1 MNIVVRMIA
10 ARPSLDVKRSAVAGV
25 LAATVLT
32 LTACSSIGSKI
43 PRADSESEVSDSE
56 ANIGTDADINDEVV
70 PAAAEAENLS
80 LIADNLL
87 NAIGQYPE
95 LDSHLASVQISNGD
109 TEFEQVVH
117 SDLEER
123 GYKFQAAEAG
133 GNRVSA
139 RVELSDETDAALYIV
154 AVGEISAERS
164 YSQIDGQ
171 TVPASELVVR
181 GGEERSIVLNDRELF
196 GTENGRYTQVEFQPY
211 PDLIIDNLLEPRSPL
226 ERKAA
231 QGEEPFIKR
240 NLFETLQSNYA
251 STLDQYV
258 EVDQNILVFPNDSL
272 RLGDTNKRIIEEYV
286 SKMDPDTDILSVIGC
301 SHGHTEISNGN
312 SLLAIG
318 RANRVKEAFLF
329 SGIEYDHILDEGCW
343 APQTF
348 DEVMPQRGVVLTL
361 KRRKES

>member
-1 MNIVVRMIA
+1 MNIVVRLIA
-10 ARPSLDVKRSAVAGV
+10 ARLSLDVKRSGITGV
-25 LAATVLT
+25 LAAMALT
-32 LTACSSIGSKI
+32 LSACSSIGSKV
-43 PRADSESEVSDSE
+43 PQTDRESAVANSE
-56 ANIGTDADINDEVV
+56 ANSVTD
-70 PAAAEAENLS
+70 AAEAVKLTLIAENL
-80 LIADNLL
+80 LDT
-87 NAIGQYPE
+87 IGQYPK
-95 LDSHLASVQISNGD
+95 LDSRLATVQISSGD

-117 SDLEER
+117 ADLEQK
-123 GYKFQAAEAG
+123 GYKLQTVEAG

-139 RVELSDETDAALYIV
+139 RVEPSDDPDAARYVV
-154 AVGEISAERS
+154 AVGEISVERM

-171 TVPASELVVR
+171 TVPVSEMVVR
-181 GGEERSIVLNDRELF
+181 GGEERPIVLNDSDVF
-196 GTENGRYTQVEFQPY
+196 GTENERYTQVEFQPY
-211 PDLIIDNLLEPRSPL
+211 PDLIIDNLLEPRSPPDGQ
-226 ERKAA
+226 AA
-231 QGEEPFIKR
+231 QDAELPIKR
-240 NLFETLQSNYA
+240 NLFDTLQSNYA
-251 STLDQYV
+251 STLDEFV

-348 DEVMPQRGVVLTL
+348 NEVMPKRGVVLTL